1 MMIVPG
7 MHRPWLAA
15 VSVLGLVGSLLA
27 VGAGPAGGTAG
38 VSDNEAIYSACVGPA
53 LESVGL
59 VDVEGSFAEDAVN
72 CLAHF
77 GVTVGRTATTYDP
90 GSPVLR
96 WQMALFLSR
105 AAGPAGIALPANPA
119 DGFTDIGGLFE
130 SARTAI
136 NQMAALDI
144 MLGLRGTEFGPNTL
158 VSRAQMALMLD
169 SFLVAAE
176 KGAGLGLGAL
186 GPDADELAD
195 VDPDDDMFG
204 DIDSV
209 TRSEYSAIRR
219 MFELGV
225 TRGTSDGQFSPRRL
239 VTRAQMAVFITRML
253 AHTVA
258 RPAGLTV
265 QASKSSVVEDEPV
278 MLAVSVRDSGLMAVP
293 GSLVDVFSSSAPDDA
308 FGSDGRCSGN
318 GVSAVGGSR
327 VCEIA
332 LGDKTTDASGD
343 LELTA
348 DGLAS
353 TTIWAW
359 TGEVGDQY
367 DADDTVGSSLRITA
381 AKPGVRLRVTDDM
394 PEGANSVEFG
404 ERVVFTLQ
412 VVDED
417 GNSVAK
423 KDESVIVAAAVT
435 ITTGG
440 DNDSSSSTLAHK
452 TDASGKIELAFR
464 QTDPRSGNPG
474 DSARLDLDV
483 SLASGSSLVLEDQST
498 LGKAGSDGSAEGD
511 AAVLWREAASAAPA
525 TTTTTT
531 VATPAAALPPDPDGI
546 YTGDPLQ
553 LIPHAEFT
561 RAYTLPGSAGDRFD
575 VWLCNTPSV
584 RYYSENPDIRH
595 NPSNYADKF
604 HSQVSPWFRWL
615 SGGLYTPMFRPGG
628 VVTVGLS
635 FDYYQSCY
643 REVLNRYPDGGPDTD
658 GVVIVV
664 GSRARYDG
672 PLGQGSCGL
681 FSQRTFPGNH
691 RAVLVNGSAF
701 TDPTVLAHEMGHAL
715 CWPHSFSG
723 ETEYRGEVW
732 EYDNPMDIMG
742 WSSSVQSA
750 PVPGLG
756 THAVNRYAA
765 GWIPP
770 SQVAVHTPGT
780 TARYTLEPIGGDGL
794 QMLIVPYEA
803 DDRLSY
809 RALGVRVR
817 GEGDLWWADE
827 DIVEEGVEIYHIDQT
842 VYGCDLP
849 DRGYCYGLDRRT
861 RPLFDRD
868 DGYEARDAAHV
879 MQPDDAWYWR
889 DGDAIEVISRDGD
902 SFVVEVR
909 PYTE

>member
-1 MMIVPG
+1 MIVSG
-7 MHRPWLAA
+7 LRRPWGAA
-15 VSVLGLVGSLLA
+15 VAVLGLVGSLLA

-53 LESVGL
+53 LESAGL
-59 VDVEGSFAEDAVN
+59 LDVVGSFAEDAVN
-72 CLAHF
+72 CLAHY
-77 GVTVGRTATTYDP
+77 GVTRGRTATTYGP
-90 GSPVLR
+90 GLPVSR
-96 WQMALFLSR
+96 WQMALFLKR
-105 AAGPAGIALPANPA
+105 AAGPAGVVLPANPA
-119 DGFTDIGGLFE
+119 GGFTDIGGVFE
-130 SARTAI
+130 EGRTAI
-136 NQMAALDI
+136 NQMAALDV
-144 MLGLRGTEFGPNTL
+144 MPGVTSTTFRPDVW

-176 KGAGLGLGAL
+176 KGSGLGLGAL
-186 GPDADELAD
+186 GADADELSE
-195 VDPDDDMFG
+195 VVPDDDIF
-204 DIDSV
+204 DDLDNV
-209 TRSEYSAIRR
+209 TLGEYSAIQRV
-219 MFELGV
+219 FELGV
-225 TRGTSDGQFSPRRL
+225 ARGTAYDRFSPEGL
-239 VTRAQMAVFITRML
+239 VTRAQMAVFIMRML

-258 RPAGLTV
+258 RPAGLTL
-265 QASKSSVVEDEPV
+265 QAAKSSVAEGESVDLV
-278 MLAVSVRDSGLMAVP
+278 VSVRNSGLMAVP
-293 GSLVDVFSSSAPDDA
+293 DAVVDVFSSSAPDDA
-308 FGSDGRCSGN
+308 FESDGRCSDN
-318 GVSAVGGSR
+318 GVVAVGGSG
-327 VCEIA
+327 VCVIA
-332 LGDKTTDASGD
+332 LGDETTDASGD
-343 LELTA
+343 LKLTS
-348 DGLAS
+348 DGLESS

-359 TGEVGDQY
+359 TGAVGDRY
-367 DADDTVGSSLRITA
+367 DADDSVWSSLRIMV
-381 AKPGVRLRVTDDM
+381 PL
-394 PEGANSVEFG
+394 
-404 ERVVFTLQ
+404 
-412 VVDED
+412 
-417 GNSVAK
+417 
-423 KDESVIVAAAVT
+423 
-435 ITTGG
+435 
-440 DNDSSSSTLAHK
+440 
-452 TDASGKIELAFR
+452 
-464 QTDPRSGNPG
+464 
-474 DSARLDLDV
+474 
-483 SLASGSSLVLEDQST
+483 
-498 LGKAGSDGSAEGD
+498 
-511 AAVLWREAASAAPA
+511 PA
-525 TTTTTT
+525 DK
-531 VATPAAALPPDPDGI
+531 LSPDPDGI

-553 LIPHAEFT
+553 LIAHAEFT
-561 RAYTLPGSAGDRFD
+561 CAYTLPGSAGDRFD

-615 SGGLYTPMFRPGG
+615 SGGLYKPSFRAGG

-635 FDYYQSCY
+635 LDYYQSCDS
-643 REVLNRYPDGGPDTD
+643 EVFDRYPGGGSDTD

-664 GSRARYDG
+664 GSLSRHGGR
-672 PLGQGSCGL
+672 LGQGGCGL
-681 FSQRTFPGNH
+681 FSQRAFPDNQ

-794 QMLIVPYEA
+794 QMLIVPYE
-803 DDRLSY
+803 DNRLDYY

-827 DIVEEGVEIYHIDQT
+827 DIVEEGVEISDIDQT

-861 RPLFDRD
+861 QPIFDGD

-879 MQPDDAWYWR
+879 MQPDDAWYWQ